1 MGPNSAQPTYFRRPV
16 CRKGAILAVQNQH
29 SMTRTILISMLAL
42 AMQMAIAQP
51 VIQLQTFATGFTRP
65 VDIASAGDERLFI
78 AEQRGIIHILN
89 AQGQRLPT
97 AFLNIQSRVNSASN
111 ERGLL
116 GLVFHPNYAQN
127 GYFYV
132 NYTNS
137 AGHTR
142 ISRFSVSA
150 ADPNVADP
158 DSELMILG
166 VNQPYSNHNAG
177 DLNFGPDGYLYFG
190 LGDGGSGG
198 DPQNYSQNRQSYL
211 GKMMRI
217 DVNNGSPYAIPATN
231 PFVNDP
237 STLNEIWAIGLRNPW
252 KFSFDRLT
260 GDMWIGDVG
269 QNAWEE
275 IDFQPAASIGGE
287 NYGWRC
293 YEGNATYNTAGCQP
307 ATAYKFPI
315 HVYVNGLNSGCS
327 VTGGFVYR
335 GSEFPDLYGHYL
347 YTDYCGG
354 KIWSLTPD
362 GNGGWISRQLLQGAA
377 NQYVSFGENQNG
389 ELFLAAL
396 GAGTILRIREI
407 CSTFQVAGTATD
419 ETCAG
424 TANGSIQLNIT
435 NPGATQTIAWSNGA
449 NTGTISNLAAG
460 TYTVT
465 VTSSNTCARTLTY
478 TLTNGSPAAP
488 NLSLAPV
495 EICTGAS
502 ASLEAPA
509 APAGLGYQW
518 YRNGQP
524 VSGATQRIL
533 LVTEAGSYTVAFTV
547 TGGCASA
554 QSNPVVVTVS
564 VFPTLP
570 PITAE
575 GNVLTA
581 PDLDV
586 FILYQWLLNGQ
597 PIANANGLI
606 YTALESGEYSVQ
618 ATTLNGCTY
627 TWPAVT
633 VVVSSIADIRGLQRF
648 SVSPNPVRDLLNVE
662 LQLESSA
669 PMTLRLTNA
678 AGKVVWEQRE
688 RIGGLW
694 RTELDMSRLPAGM
707 YSLTLSRSRREQAVV
722 QLVKQ

>member
-1 MGPNSAQPTYFRRPV
+1 
-16 CRKGAILAVQNQH
+16 
-29 SMTRTILISMLAL
+29 MTRTILISLLAL
-42 AMQMAIAQP
+42 AMQTAVAQP
-51 VIQLQTFATGFTRP
+51 IIQLQTFASGFTRP

-97 AFLNIQSRVNSASN
+97 PFLNIQTRVNSASN

-116 GLVFHPNYAQN
+116 GLVFHPNFAQN
-127 GYFYV
+127 GWFYV
-132 NYTNS
+132 NYTNT
-137 AGHTR
+137 AGNTL
-142 ISRFSVSA
+142 ISRFNVSA

-158 DSELMILG
+158 DSELLLLA
-166 VNQPYSNHNAG
+166 VNQPFSNHNAG

-211 GKMMRI
+211 GKMIRI
-217 DVNNGSPYAIPATN
+217 DVNSGSPYSIPPTN
-231 PFVNDP
+231 PFVNDA
-237 STLNEIWAIGLRNPW
+237 STLNEIWAVGLRNPW

-275 IDFQPAASIGGE
+275 IDFQPAASTGGE

-293 YEGNATYNTAGCQP
+293 YEGNATYNTSGCQG
-307 ATAYKFPI
+307 AAAYKFPI
-315 HVYVNGLNSGCS
+315 HVYVNGFNSGCS

-362 GNGGWISRQLLQGAA
+362 GNGGWTNRQLLQGAA

-389 ELFLAAL
+389 EMFLAAIS
-396 GAGTILRIREI
+396 AGTILRIREI
-407 CSTFQVAGTATD
+407 CSVFQVAGTMTD

-424 TANGSIQLNIT
+424 EANGSIHLNIT

-449 NTGTISNLAAG
+449 NTPTISNLAAG

-465 VTSSNTCARTLTY
+465 VTSSNTCVRTQSFTIS
-478 TLTNGSPAAP
+478 NGSPVP
-488 NLSLAPV
+488 QTP
-495 EICTGAS
+495 I
-502 ASLEAPA
+502 
-509 APAGLGYQW
+509 Q
-518 YRNGQP
+518 
-524 VSGATQRIL
+524 
-533 LVTEAGSYTVAFTV
+533 VA
-547 TGGCASA
+547 
-554 QSNPVVVTVS
+554 
-564 VFPTLP
+564 
-570 PITAE
+570 
-575 GNVLTA
+575 GNVLSL
-581 PDLDV
+581 PDV
-586 FILYQWLLNGQ
+586 EFFVSYQWLLNGQ
-597 PIANANGLI
+597 PIPNADGLS
-606 YTALESGEYSVQ
+606 YTALESGAYSAQ
-618 ATTLNGCTY
+618 AVAMNGCIY

-633 VVVSSIADIRGLQRF
+633 VVVSSIAEIRGLQRF
-648 SVSPNPVRDLLNVE
+648 SVSPNPVSELLTIE
-662 LQLESSA
+662 MQLETSA

-678 AGKVVWEQRE
+678 AGKTVWELRE
-688 RIGGLW
+688 RIGGQW
-694 RTELDMSRLPAGM
+694 RTELDMSRLPAGV
-707 YSLTLSRSRREQAVV
+707 YSLSLSRSRREQTTV

>member
-42 AMQMAIAQP
+42 VMQTAIAQP

-198 DPQNYSQNRQSYL
+198 DPQNYSQNRQSLL
-211 GKMMRI
+211 GKMIRI
-217 DVNNGSPYAIPATN
+217 DVNSGNPYSVPPSN

-237 STLNEIWAIGLRNPW
+237 STLNEIWAVGLRNPW

-275 IDFQPAASIGGE
+275 IDFQPAASTGGE

-315 HVYVNGLNSGCS
+315 HVFANSFNSGCS

-362 GNGGWISRQLLQGAA
+362 GNGGWTNRQLLQGAA

-424 TANGSIQLNIT
+424 AADGGIQLNIT

-449 NTGTISNLAAG
+449 NTGAIGNLAAG

-465 VTSSNTCARTLTY
+465 VTSSNTCARTQSFTIS
-478 TLTNGSPAAP
+478 NGSPGPQTPIQVDGAV
-488 NLSLAPV
+488 LSLPDV
-495 EICTGAS
+495 ES
-502 ASLEAPA
+502 F
-509 APAGLGYQW
+509 
-518 YRNGQP
+518 
-524 VSGATQRIL
+524 VS
-533 LVTEAGSYTVAFTV
+533 
-547 TGGCASA
+547 
-554 QSNPVVVTVS
+554 
-564 VFPTLP
+564 
-570 PITAE
+570 
-575 GNVLTA
+575 
-581 PDLDV
+581 
-586 FILYQWLLNGQ
+586 YQWLLNGQ
-597 PIANANGLI
+597 PIANANGLS
-606 YTALESGEYSVQ
+606 YTALESGMYSAQ
-618 ATTLNGCTY
+618 ATAMNGCTY

-633 VVVSSIADIRGLQRF
+633 VVVSSTAEIRGLQRF
-648 SVSPNPVRDLLNVE
+648 VVSPNPVRDMLAVE

-678 AGKVVWEQRE
+678 VGKVVWEQRE
-688 RIGGLW
+688 RMDGLW

-707 YSLTLSRSRREQAVV
+707 YSLTLIRSRREQAVV

>member
-1 MGPNSAQPTYFRRPV
+1 M
-16 CRKGAILAVQNQH
+16 I
-29 SMTRTILISMLAL
+29 RTILISMLAL
-42 AMQMAIAQP
+42 AMQTAVAQP
-51 VIQLQTFATGFTRP
+51 IIQLQTFATGFTRP
-65 VDIASAGDERLFI
+65 VDIVSAGDERLFI
-78 AEQRGIIHILN
+78 VEQRGIIHILN
-89 AQGQRLPT
+89 AAGQRLPT
-97 AFLNIQSRVNSASN
+97 PFLNIQSRVNSASN

-116 GLVFHPNYAQN
+116 GLVFHPNFAQN

-132 NYTNS
+132 NYTNT
-137 AGHTR
+137 AGNTR
-142 ISRFSVSA
+142 ISRFSLSA

-158 DSELMILG
+158 DSELMIMG
-166 VNQPYSNHNAG
+166 VNQPFSNHNAG

-211 GKMMRI
+211 GKMIRI
-217 DVNNGSPYAIPATN
+217 DVNSGSPYAIPPTN
-231 PFVNDP
+231 PFLNDP
-237 STLNEIWAIGLRNPW
+237 STLDEIWAVGLRNPW

-275 IDFQPAASIGGE
+275 IDFQPAASTGGE

-293 YEGNATYNTAGCQP
+293 YEGNAAYNTSGCQP
-307 ATAYKFPI
+307 ASAYKFPI
-315 HVYVNGLNSGCS
+315 HVYVNGFNSGCS

-347 YTDYCGG
+347 YTDYCAG

-362 GNGGWISRQLLQGAA
+362 GNGGWTNRQLLQGAA

-389 ELFLAAL
+389 ELFLAAI
-396 GAGTILRIREI
+396 GAGNILRVREI
-407 CSTFQVAGTATD
+407 CSAFQVAGTMND

-424 TANGSIQLNIT
+424 NADGDIQLNIT

-449 NTGTISNLAAG
+449 NTSTISNLEAG

-465 VTSSNTCARTLTY
+465 VTSSNTCARTLTF
-478 TLTNGSPAAP
+478 TIENDSPAAP
-488 NLSLAPV
+488 ELSLAPIN
-495 EICTGAS
+495 ICAGAS
-502 ASLEAPA
+502 ASLEAPE

-518 YRNGQP
+518 YRNGELIP
-524 VSGATQRIL
+524 AATTRNL
-533 LVTEAGSYTVAFTV
+533 LVTESGNYTLAYTAID
-547 TGGCASA
+547 GCSSA
-554 QSNPVVVTVS
+554 PSNPVIVTVLT
-564 VFPTLP
+564 FPALP
-570 PITAE
+570 PIITD

-586 FILYQWLLNGQ
+586 FVAYQWLLNGQ
-597 PIANANGLI
+597 PIPGANGLT
-606 YTALESGEYSVQ
+606 YTALVSGVYSAQ
-618 ATTLNGCTY
+618 ATAMNGCTY

-694 RTELDMSRLPAGM
+694 RTELDMSRWPAGI